1 MISLYT
7 YFFTNLGMPYARTEY
22 WMLYRTQELKTTFK
36 DPKHGFYKQE
46 HEPWL
51 TTPSIR
57 LDRQTWKIPA
67 SWAFCL
73 STHAITCPRLNSG
86 HGCHHGPGRPVLS
99 ISNCFGYGRT
109 AVDRQAM
116 KHQELST
123 NPVCFMMSN
132 VFLPDPWTTHHTW
145 PKYFMG
151 QPARP
156 KAPKD
161 TSLTS
166 NRFHVLMESRD
177 RDPTGRFPRIGAHSP
192 PHLVTRR
199 FCFLMVSADFPWTHR
214 VDLVFEDKKTLLSI
228 LYEFKHVPVQLAD
241 RTTNLPRG
249 RLGIRR
255 KFQDPCPSS
264 ALSKCY
270 VSFRVC

>member
-199 FCFLMVSADFPWTHR
+199 FFFFKWCLQIFPE
-214 VDLVFEDKKTLLSI
+214 LIELILCSKT
-228 LYEFKHVPVQLAD
+228 K
-241 RTTNLPRG
+241 N
-249 RLGIRR
+249 
-255 KFQDPCPSS
+255 SS
-264 ALSKCY
+264 FNI
-270 VSFRVC
+270 VWI